1 MKNLGR
7 RDYVVIGGGVVGASI
22 AWGLARAGAKPLV
35 LDEDDL
41 ARRASRGNNGL
52 VWVSGKGADFP
63 DYALWSLAS
72 AERWPQFAAELEA
85 ETGIDLAL
93 RQVGGFSPALT
104 QAEFDKRCG
113 VMKKLDRDTGGRSAP
128 YEVLNAL
135 ETRRCMPAISDAVVG
150 STFCPKDG
158 HVNPL
163 RLFMA
168 LHKAMLARGCEYQ
181 AECSVHAIEPIS
193 GGFKVMGD
201 WGEVRAGKVILAAGI
216 GNERLAPMVGL
227 TCPMK
232 REKGQILVTEKCA
245 PFLPL
250 PYAVSSLIVQGDE
263 GGIRVGASADTSTDS
278 ILTNQSISAGI
289 VQKALKV
296 FPALAALNVIRTW
309 AGFRVLPID
318 GNPIYDQSS
327 SAPGAFIAT
336 GHSGITLAAGIAL
349 DLAPQFL
356 AGQLGAEFNPF
367 SARRFC
373 VPQAR

>member
-1 MKNLGR
+1 
-7 RDYVVIGGGVVGASI
+7 
-22 AWGLARAGAKPLV
+22 LARAGAKPLV

-63 DYALWSLAS
+63 DYALWSFAS
-72 AERWPQFAAELEA
+72 AQLWPKFASELEA

-93 RQVGGFSPALT
+93 RQVGGFSTALT
-104 QAEFDKRCG
+104 QADLDKKVQ
-113 VMKKLDRDTGGRSAP
+113 VMQKLDRDTGGRYVP
-128 YEVLNAL
+128 YEVLGFQ
-135 ETRRCMPAISDAVVG
+135 ETRKRMPAISDSVVG
-150 STFCPKDG
+150 SIFCRQDG

-163 RLFMA
+163 RLFLA

-181 AECSVHAIEPIS
+181 AECSVHAIEPIP
-193 GGFKVMGD
+193 GGFRIVGD

-245 PFLPL
+245 PFLPR
-250 PYAVSSLIVQGDE
+250 PYATSSLIVQGDE
-263 GGIRVGASADTSTDS
+263 GGIRVGASADTSTES
-278 ILTNQSISAGI
+278 ILTSQSISASI
-289 VQKALKV
+289 VHKALKV
-296 FPALAALNVIRTW
+296 FPALAALNVVRTW

-318 GNPIYDQSS
+318 GIPVYDQST

-336 GHSGITLAAGIAL
+336 SHSGITLAAGVAL
-349 DLAPQFL
+349 SLAPQFL
-356 AGQLGAEFNPF
+356 AGQLGAEFSPF

-373 VPQAR
+373 VPQAH